1 MEQSYMN
8 NCYVMEYLYRDANNF
23 KAFGQI
29 LLSGKVSEDYIAQIK
44 SSLDFG
50 EYFVA
55 EQVDV
60 PVLYPQ
66 LWQYSNGPTAADH
79 AYHELAGIHPAS
91 EREIESMTLWG
102 EASTLLDNFLNSA
115 QHWNCSLSVHCSSL

>member
-1 MEQSYMN
+1 MKNYF
-8 NCYVMEYLYRDANNF
+8 VMEYLYRDANNF

-29 LLSGKVSEDYIAQIK
+29 LLSGNIDEDYIKQIQ

-60 PVLYPQ
+60 PVLYSQ
-66 LWQYSNGPTAADH
+66 LWQYSNGPTIADH
-79 AYHELAGIHPAS
+79 AYHELIGFHPAS
-91 EREIESMTLWG
+91 NEEIKSQVLWG
-102 EASTLLDNFLNSA
+102 NASTLLDNFRRSA
-115 QHWNCSLSVHCSSL
+115 QHWDCSQSVHCSMIYL